1 MRFAH
6 DATRW
11 PVFIRHFL
19 ITRCRCSILSLQ
31 RQRRCTSESD
41 RERSKMI
48 YQKTLQT
55 ILLITLLSAIV
66 QTGCNKTPPANAS
79 ANSSPTPPPAQ
90 NSAIQLEI
98 VAPQS
103 IAGVIPA
110 TGKILVPENRVAVIG
125 PVNEG
130 RIVHLYAGQG
140 TRVRKGQKL
149 ADLESAD
156 IDQAEADYLKALAD
170 YENALRSSAAE
181 VKLAQENYD
190 RAKLLY
196 EQKITAGKNLQAAEH
211 DLEVAKAAAENSI
224 NGTNAAL
231 IAARRHLLI
240 LGLKDPAIDALSKR
254 SDLAATFSLNS
265 PIDGIVVERNATVGA
280 SVGTDANV
288 FKIIDLS
295 QVWID
300 ANVFEK
306 DLQQIRPGQEVK
318 LTVPAFPA
326 STFTGRVIFVDSV
339 VDPDTRT
346 VKVRTEV
353 ANPDGRLKPDMFA
366 NVQIVTDVN
375 RAAISIPESAV
386 LNDEGKSVVFVA
398 ERDGYKKRQVQPGI
412 HNNDRVEIVDGLN
425 AGDKVVVKG
434 NYLLLQNKPGE

>member
-1 MRFAH
+1 
-6 DATRW
+6 
-11 PVFIRHFL
+11 
-19 ITRCRCSILSLQ
+19 
-31 RQRRCTSESD
+31 
-41 RERSKMI
+41 MI
-48 YQKTLQT
+48 HRNTLQT
-55 ILLITLLSAIV
+55 ILLLTLLGAMV
-66 QTGCNKTPPANAS
+66 QMGCNRTPPATS
-79 ANSSPTPPPAQ
+79 AAAKSSPTPTSIQ
-90 NSAIQLEI
+90 NSAIETEI
-98 VAPQS
+98 VSSQS

-130 RIVHLYAGQG
+130 RIVRLYAGQG

-170 YENALRSSAAE
+170 YENAVRTSTAE
-181 VKLAQENYD
+181 VKLAQESYD
-190 RAKLLY
+190 RNKLLY
-196 EQKITAGKNLQAAEH
+196 EQKITAGKNLQSAEH
-211 DLEVAKAAAENSI
+211 DLEVAKAAGESSI
-224 NGTNAAL
+224 NGTKAAL
-231 IAARRHLLI
+231 TAARRHLLI
-240 LGLKDPAIDALSKR
+240 LGLNDATIDALSKKT
-254 SDLAATFSLNS
+254 DLAATFSLNA

-306 DLQQIRPGQEVK
+306 DLQRVRTGQEVK
-318 LTVPAFPA
+318 LTVPAFPQT
-326 STFTGRVIFVDSV
+326 TFTGRVIFVDSV

-366 NVQIVTDVN
+366 NVQIVTDLN
-375 RAAISIPESAV
+375 RAAISIPQSAV
-386 LNDEGKSVVFVA
+386 LNDEGKSIVFVA
-398 ERDGYKKRQVQPGI
+398 EGDGYKKRQVQPGI
-412 HNNDRVEIVDGLN
+412 QNNDRVEIVDGLN

-434 NYLLLQNKPGE
+434 NYLLLEQSRPGQ

>member
-6 DATRW
+6 GATRS
-11 PVFIRHFL
+11 PVFIKRFS
-19 ITRCRCSILSLQ
+19 ITRCRYSMLNSLQ
-31 RQRRCTSESD
+31 QRHYTSD
-41 RERSKMI
+41 RERSQMI
-48 YQKTLQT
+48 YRKILQT
-55 ILLITLLSAIV
+55 IFFATLLSAIV
-66 QTGCNKTPPANAS
+66 QFGCSTKTPPAKTTAS
-79 ANSSPTPPPAQ
+79 TNSSPSPASSQ
-90 NSAIQLEI
+90 NSAVE
-98 VAPQS
+98 VETVVPQP

-110 TGKILVPENRVAVIG
+110 TGKILVPEDRVAVIG

-140 TRVRKGQKL
+140 TRVKKGQKL

-170 YENALRSSAAE
+170 YENARRSSAAE
-181 VKLAQENYD
+181 IKLAQENYD

-196 EQKITAGKNLQAAEH
+196 QQKITAGKNLQSAEH
-211 DLEVAKAAAENSI
+211 DLEVAKASAENSI

-240 LGLKDPAIDALSKR
+240 LGIKDSTIDALPKR
-254 SDLAATFSLNS
+254 TDLAAVFSLNS

-288 FKIIDLS
+288 F
-295 QVWID
+295 
-300 ANVFEK
+300 EK
-306 DLQQIRPGQEVK
+306 DLQQVRPGQEVK
-318 LTVPAFPA
+318 LTVPAFPG
-326 STFTGRVIFVDSV
+326 STFLGKVILINSV

-366 NVQIVTDVN
+366 NVQIVTALN
-375 RAAISIPESAV
+375 RTAISIPQSAV
-386 LNDEGKSVVFVA
+386 LNDEGKTVVFVA
-398 ERDGYKKRQVQPGI
+398 DGNGYKKRQVQPGI
-412 HNNDRVEIVDGLN
+412 QNNDRVEIIDGLA

-434 NYLLLQNKPGE
+434 NYLLLQQSKPGE

>member
-1 MRFAH
+1 
-6 DATRW
+6 
-11 PVFIRHFL
+11 
-19 ITRCRCSILSLQ
+19 
-31 RQRRCTSESD
+31 
-41 RERSKMI
+41 MI
-48 YQKTLQT
+48 YRKILQT
-55 ILLITLLSAIV
+55 IFFATLLSAIV
-66 QTGCNKTPPANAS
+66 QFGCSTKTPPAKTTAS
-79 ANSSPTPPPAQ
+79 TNSSPSPASSQ
-90 NSAIQLEI
+90 NSAVE
-98 VAPQS
+98 VETVVPQP

-110 TGKILVPENRVAVIG
+110 TGKILVPEDRVAVIG

-140 TRVRKGQKL
+140 TRVKKGQKL

-170 YENALRSSAAE
+170 YENARRSSAAE
-181 VKLAQENYD
+181 IKLAQENYD

-196 EQKITAGKNLQAAEH
+196 QQKITAGKNLQSAEH
-211 DLEVAKAAAENSI
+211 DLEVAKASAENSI

-240 LGLKDPAIDALSKR
+240 LGIKDSTIDALPKR
-254 SDLAATFSLNS
+254 TDLAAVFSLNS

-288 FKIIDLS
+288 FKIMDLS
-295 QVWID
+295 RVWID

-306 DLQQIRPGQEVK
+306 DLQQVRPGQEVK
-318 LTVPAFPA
+318 LTVPAFPG
-326 STFTGRVIFVDSV
+326 STFSGKVILINSV

-366 NVQIVTDVN
+366 NVQIVTALN
-375 RAAISIPESAV
+375 RTAISIPQSAV
-386 LNDEGKSVVFVA
+386 LNDEGKTVVFVA
-398 ERDGYKKRQVQPGI
+398 DGNGYKKRQVQPGI
-412 HNNDRVEIVDGLN
+412 QNNDRVEIIDGLA

-434 NYLLLQNKPGE
+434 NYLLLQQSKPGE

>member
-1 MRFAH
+1 
-6 DATRW
+6 
-11 PVFIRHFL
+11 
-19 ITRCRCSILSLQ
+19 
-31 RQRRCTSESD
+31 
-41 RERSKMI
+41 MI
-48 YQKTLQT
+48 PRKILQT
-55 ILLITLLSAIV
+55 ILVTTLLGAIV
-66 QTGCNKTPPANAS
+66 QTGCKQTPPANVS
-79 ANSSPTPPPAQ
+79 ANSSPSPASIQ
-90 NSAIQLEI
+90 SSAIEIEI
-98 VAPQS
+98 VAPQT

-125 PVNEG
+125 PVNAG
-130 RIVHLYAGQG
+130 RIVRLYAGQG

-181 VKLAQENYD
+181 IKLAQESYD
-190 RAKLLY
+190 RNKLLY
-196 EQKITAGKNLQAAEH
+196 EQKITAGKNLQSAEH
-211 DLEVAKAAAENSI
+211 DLEVAKAAGENSV
-224 NGTNAAL
+224 NGTKAAL
-231 IAARRHLLI
+231 TAARRHLLI
-240 LGLKDPAIDALSKR
+240 LGLNDATIDALAKKT
-254 SDLAATFSLNS
+254 DLAATFSLNS
-265 PIDGIVVERNATVGA
+265 PIDGVVVERNATIGA

-306 DLQQIRPGQEVK
+306 DLQRIKPGQAVR
-318 LTVPAFPA
+318 LTVPAFPQT
-326 STFTGRVIFVDSV
+326 TFTGRVIFVDNV

-375 RAAISIPESAV
+375 RAAISIPQAAV
-386 LNDEGKSVVFVA
+386 LNDEGKTVVFVA
-398 ERDGYKKRQVQPGI
+398 DGNGYKKRQVQAGI
-412 HNNDRVEIVDGLN
+412 QNNDRVEIVDGLS

-434 NYLLLQNKPGE
+434 NYLLLEQGHR